1 MNTPINRRHFI
12 ATTLATAGVA
22 ALPTTIFAG
31 RADAA
36 VPPQVTLPQR
46 GIYDTAAA
54 GSWTD
59 AFLTGNGEYGA
70 MLHGAPALEKV
81 IFTHHRFVMP
91 NGTRNVT
98 PPVLSGRLAG
108 VRDKALAGDF
118 NGATGDFTSG
128 WSLRWTQTFHPGYE
142 LQISTPG
149 MTGVGNYAR
158 ITDFRTGEVTSTWT
172 DGSGTWTRRAFVS
185 RADRVIVHELTPAP
199 GRTIDATLSV
209 NTALSGVPGSVGFTT
224 LATVSNGE
232 GYLNLQAD
240 TRPGRERSV
249 MKVSPGWSSPAA
261 RYG

>member
-1 MNTPINRRHFI
+1 MNMPLNRRRFI
-12 ATTLATAGVA
+12 ATTAATVGAA
-22 ALPTTIFAG
+22 ALPSAIFAD
-31 RADAA
+31 RAAAA

-46 GIYDTAAA
+46 GIYDTVAAA
-54 GSWTD
+54 NWAD

-70 MLHGAPALEKV
+70 MLYGAPTLEKV
-81 IFTHHRFVMP
+81 IFTHHRFVLP

-149 MTGVGNYAR
+149 MTTAGNYAR

-172 DGSGTWTRRAFVS
+172 DGYGTWTRRAFAS
-185 RADRVIVHELTPAP
+185 RADQVI
-199 GRTIDATLSV
+199 I
-209 NTALSGVPGSVGFTT
+209 
-224 LATVSNGE
+224 
-232 GYLNLQAD
+232 
-240 TRPGRERSV
+240 
-249 MKVSPGWSSPAA
+249 
-261 RYG
+261 